1 MKTFTKIITASISM
15 VAAFAL
21 TAQGQNLLSD
31 PNFASGTGVAGGF
44 GGWTPFNGANFST
57 NYTYGG
63 GSFYSMEN
71 SGPGG
76 YSVPGAYQ
84 YVAATAGT
92 TYLLTGYA
100 YIPTALASA
109 SDQGFLQI
117 TFVNSA
123 FANLGTVQ
131 TSPGNA
137 LVSTPI
143 MNNSSP
149 TGTWVELSALA
160 TAPVGTAYAEPF
172 TLVLD
177 ADAPTT
183 VYFADLSLTAVPEPS
198 TLALAG
204 MGLAMGLFVMR
215 RRLASQK
222 AV

>member
-1 MKTFTKIITASISM
+1 MKTFSKIITASVSI
-15 VAAFAL
+15 VAALAL
-21 TAQGQNLLSD
+21 SAQGQNLLSD
-31 PNFASGTGVAGGF
+31 PNFASGTAVASGI
-44 GGWTPFNGANFST
+44 GGWSTFNGAAFST
-57 NYTYGG
+57 TYTFGPTT
-63 GSFYSMEN
+63 FSMKD

-76 YSVPGAYQ
+76 YTVPGSFQ

-100 YIPTALASA
+100 FIPTALASA

-117 TFVNSA
+117 TFVNST
-123 FANLGTVQ
+123 FGNLGTVQ

-143 MNNSSP
+143 ISNTSS
-149 TGTWVELSALA
+149 TGTWIQLSATA

-177 ADAPTT
+177 ADAPTA
-183 VYFADLSLTAVPEPS
+183 VYFDDLSLTVVPEPS

-204 MGLAMGLFVMR
+204 LGLATGLFFIR
-215 RRLASQK
+215 RRMASEK
-222 AV
+222 AA